1 MKLRFGSFSTV
12 ILLGFLSVF
21 LQYPSVQHCG
31 IFCVLMEDWLVNPQT
46 RGSHSGRRSERPSG
60 GAEALWSVH
69 WTPRREARVRDLAK
83 TMRCVLRE
91 DTLLSQCLS

>member
-46 RGSHSGRRSERPSG
+46 RGSHSMRRSEKRSCLMVSALDSASRGPGLRPG
-60 GAEALWSVH
+60 EDYALCS
-69 WTPRREARVRDLAK
+69 
-83 TMRCVLRE
+83 
-91 DTLLSQCLS
+91 